1 MSHSLTVI
9 DIGIGNVASV
19 MKALQKAGGKPQL
32 MQDIDSIVEAEK
44 LVFPGVG
51 AFGAGAQ
58 ALDKLGLVAPIRH
71 AVLEKKIPILGLCMG
86 MQLFAQCSYEKGV
99 YPGLGLLPVEVKPL
113 DIAKCDMLPHMGW
126 NNLESTNGMR
136 MFDGLPASPHF
147 YFVHSYHMVD
157 LPETIQAS
165 YCYYGEE
172 KVTAAIQMEHIYGTQ
187 FHPEKSLSNGI
198 HILKK
203 FIEDA

>member
-1 MSHSLTVI
+1 MSRDVTVI

-19 MKALQKAGGKPQL
+19 MKALQKAGGEPHL
-32 MQDIDSIVEAEK
+32 MKGIDSILEAEK

-58 ALDKLGLVAPIRH
+58 ALEKLELVEPIRH
-71 AVLEKKIPILGLCMG
+71 AVLERKVPILGLCMG
-86 MQLFAQCSYEKGV
+86 MQLLAQRSYEQGV
-99 YPGLGLLPVEVKPL
+99 YPGLGLLPVEVRLL
-113 DIAKCDMLPHMGW
+113 DIGKCNMLPHMGW
-126 NNLESTNGMR
+126 NNLESTHNMR
-136 MFDGLPASPHF
+136 LFEGLPASPHF

-165 YCYYGEE
+165 YCYYGDE
-172 KVTAAIQMEHIYGTQ
+172 KVAAAIQMAHIYGTQ

-203 FIEDA
+203 FLEYA